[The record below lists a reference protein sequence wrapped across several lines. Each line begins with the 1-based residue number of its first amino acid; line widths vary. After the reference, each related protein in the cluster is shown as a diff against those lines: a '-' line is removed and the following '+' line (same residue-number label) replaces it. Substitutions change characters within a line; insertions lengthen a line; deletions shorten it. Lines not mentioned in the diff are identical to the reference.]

1 MTVWRD
7 AITGALGG
15 EAVDMT
21 LRLDNTGALPTSP
34 LPPQQL
40 KVLVA

>member
-7 AITGALGG
+7 AITGTLGRG
-15 EAVDMT
+15 AVDMT
-21 LRLDNTGALPTSP
+21 LRLDNADVLPTSP
-34 LPPQQL
+34 QPPQQL